1 MDTKPQS
8 SFIPKKQ
15 SEGRAFSSSG
25 GLFPFL
31 ASMLFV
37 VALIASV
44 SVFAYEKY
52 LSGQI
57 AKMDQDLSAAR
68 TAIQPELINQLVR
81 SDKRIISAT
90 ELVAN
95 HVTVSSFFELLQT
108 ITLQNL
114 QFTAFSFGSAEGG
127 SLTITMKGEARTY
140 ATVALQAKIFNDN
153 ENFINPQF
161 SNLDLNDKG
170 DVVFSFRSQINP
182 KLISYTEKL
191 NAGSPSPT
199 TAPVPDVSTP
209 TSSSTPSGTGS
220 DPVVPN

>member
-8 SFIPKKQ
+8 SFIPKKP
-15 SEGRAFSSSG
+15 SEAGALSRSG

-31 ASMLFV
+31 ANMLFV
-37 VALIASV
+37 VALLASV
-44 SVFAYEKY
+44 AVFAYDKY
-52 LSGQI
+52 LSAQI
-57 AKMDQDLSAAR
+57 GKMDEDLSAAR

-90 ELVAN
+90 GLVES
-95 HVTVSSFFELLQT
+95 HVTISSLFELLQS

-114 QFTAFSFGSAEGG
+114 QFTSFSFGSGEGG
-127 SLTITMKGEARTY
+127 SLSVTMKGEARTY

-170 DVVFSFRSQINP
+170 DVVFAFKSQINP
-182 KLISYTEKL
+182 KIISYVEKL
-191 NAGSPSPT
+191 RAGAPVEAPASVAQPASTSSPSQ
-199 TAPVPDVSTP
+199 TA
-209 TSSSTPSGTGS
+209 SSSA
-220 DPVVPN
+220 PN